1 MDMDMDMG
9 GHSHSSNGFQTKN
22 MELARAFWYIIVGA
36 MGLFAACRVV
46 NIYASEMRCVLFPVV
61 PNWKPQAD

>member
-22 MELARAFWYIIVGA
+22 KELARTFWYIIVGV

-46 NIYASEMRCVLFPVV
+46 NVYASEMR
-61 PNWKPQAD
+61 